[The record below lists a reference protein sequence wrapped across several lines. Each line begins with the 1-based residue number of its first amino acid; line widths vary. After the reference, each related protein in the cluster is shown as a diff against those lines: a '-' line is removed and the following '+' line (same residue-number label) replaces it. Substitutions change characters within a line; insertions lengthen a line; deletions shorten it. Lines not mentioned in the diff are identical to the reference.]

1 MEIVSTLGKRRET
14 VKAPKSGQLRLFVCG
29 PTVYDYSHIG
39 HARTYLVFDAFARYL
54 KSKGLNLYYLQNITD
69 IDDKIIVRAKESGEK
84 PLALARRFEKE
95 YLKDMKALGIT
106 SVTKYARA
114 TDHVKEIVA
123 QIETLLKKGY
133 AYKIEGDGYYF
144 NLSTFPEYG
153 KLSGRTT
160 LEAEDAVSRVDEST
174 RKKNKGDFALWKFKK
189 EGEPSWKTKLGE
201 GRPGW
206 HIEDTAIT
214 EHYFGPQYD
223 IHGGAVDLKFPHH
236 EAEIAQQEAASGK
249 KPFVKIWMHTGF
261 LLVGGKKMSKSL
273 GNFITIRNFPYEA
286 DILRMIVLSH
296 HYSSPFDYHEK
307 GSPLEAAK
315 GLWGIMNYL
324 EVLNFGKR
332 KTGAVR
338 IASELAVA
346 EKSWSERL
354 ENDFNTPGALGS
366 LYELIAALR
375 RFQIANGKLNKNEA
389 VAARKYILEKMRGLG
404 FFMKSIPIPV
414 NVKKRVK
421 RRELMRKNKEYDNA
435 NEEREA
441 IFKEHG
447 YTIQDTPEGPFPYLS
462 TDKFLESFRKNK

>member
-1 MEIVSTLGKRRET
+1 MEIVSTLGKKRET
-14 VKAPKSGQLRLFVCG
+14 VEAPQNGQLRLFVCG

-39 HARTYLVFDAFARYL
+39 HARTYMVFDAFARYL
-54 KSKGLNLYYLQNITD
+54 KSKGFNLYYLQNITD
-69 IDDKIIVRAKESGEK
+69 IDDKIIARAKESGEE
-84 PLALARRFEKE
+84 PIALARRFEKE
-95 YLKDMKALGIT
+95 YLRDMRAIGIT

-114 TDHVKEIVA
+114 TDHIKIIVS
-123 QIETLLKKGY
+123 QIETLLKNGH
-133 AYKIEGDGYYF
+133 AYKIDGDGYYF

-160 LEAEDAVSRVDEST
+160 LEAEDAVSRVDDSA

-189 EGEPSWKTKLGE
+189 EGEPSWKTSLGD

-273 GNFITIRNFPYEA
+273 GNFITIRDFPYEA

-307 GSPLEAAK
+307 LSPLEATN
-315 GLWGIMNYL
+315 GLWGIMRMVKMFSIYKQISDAGR
-324 EVLNFGKR
+324 VGK
-332 KTGAVR
+332 
-338 IASELAVA
+338 LLDDA
-346 EKSWSERL
+346 EKTFGDAL
-354 ENDFNTPGALGS
+354 DNDFNTPGAIASIYG
-366 LYELIAALR
+366 LISDI
-375 RFQIANGKLNKNEA
+375 FQFSIANGALQKSEA
-389 VAARKYILEKMRGLG
+389 VAIKNFIMGKMKMLGFKMRPV
-404 FFMKSIPIPV
+404 KIPSEIKRLA
-414 NVKKRVK
+414 NLSEKK
-421 RRELMRKNKEYDNA
+421 RKNKNYI
-435 NEEREA
+435 EA
-441 IFKEHG
+441 DADRAKAHSLG
-447 YTIQDTPEGPFPYLS
+447 YTIENNPAGPFVFPTL
-462 TDKFLESFRKNK
+462 DKFLEGYKKKKS